1 MHSSKVGNHVVK
13 LGSLLAASA
22 ALGLFGCSAN
32 LATESSDS
40 GNTAKVDEALSS
52 WTTLTLRNG
61 WRTAANSNVPAVG
74 IVNNIITF
82 RGALDGSQATSDELF
97 CLSDSAF
104 AAYRPTDVGFV
115 PLRAALANGTP
126 GGLIMSPNSQL
137 SGDAGFCMSVSEDN
151 VDANSEPGPNA
162 RALTSLEGVSYDKWI
177 QTSTYLPSPTGW
189 TANYPMRGSDFGAS
203 GSNDQ
208 NKQGAFVKLVNGF
221 VRFEG
226 DLKYQGGG
234 LPIALFNLPAN
245 QGMIPGHAVY
255 LPVSF
260 SPPFGSIAGQLVIQP
275 SGEVDIQGPIQ
286 SAPTDVALDGA
297 SFSMASATGA
307 QTIPLASGWVA
318 NSARAVRV
326 RNDNGVIRLEG
337 AIKNGPTTTLGTLP
351 TGMRPAKTINLV
363 ATALLYATPSV
374 LSINPSGVIQVVSPA
389 LPVAQSGISFDG
401 VSFGL

>member
-1 MHSSKVGNHVVK
+1 MHSSKAGNHVAK

-32 LATESSDS
+32 LDTESSDS
-40 GNTAKVDEALSS
+40 ANTAKVDEALSS
-52 WTTLTLRNG
+52 WTTLTLTDG

-74 IVNNIITF
+74 IVNNVITF
-82 RGALDGSQATSDELF
+82 RGALDGSHATGEQLF
-97 CLSDSAF
+97 CLSGSAF
-104 AAYRPTDVGFV
+104 TAFQPIDVGYIA
-115 PLRAALANGTP
+115 LRAALANGAS
-126 GGLIMSPNSQL
+126 GGLVVSPASPVPSSPGFCVSINED
-137 SGDAGFCMSVSEDN
+137 GVDAGSQ
-151 VDANSEPGPNA
+151 PGPNA
-162 RALTSLEGVSYDKWI
+162 RALTSLEGVSYDKTI
-177 QTSTYLPSPTGW
+177 QTSTYLPSSTGW
-189 TANYPMRGSDFGAS
+189 TGNYPMRGSDFGAT
-203 GSNDQ
+203 GSNDP

-221 VRFEG
+221 VRLEG
-226 DLKYQGGG
+226 NLKYQGGQT
-234 LPIALFNLPAN
+234 PIALFNLPGG

-260 SPPFGSIAGQLVIQP
+260 SAPGGLAGQLVIQP

-286 SAPTDVALDGA
+286 SAPSDVSLDGA
-297 SFSMASATGA
+297 SYSMASGTGA
-307 QTIPLASGWVA
+307 QNISLASGWVA

-351 TGMRPAKTINLV
+351 TGMRPAKTIYLV
-363 ATALLYATPSV
+363 ANALLYATPSV

-389 LPVAQSGISFDG
+389 LVVAQSGISFDG